1 MNPVGKLRKAVLT
14 AGMVTAVALTI
25 AACGSSSNS
34 KSGAKSTGSHVSH
47 TYVDLVSAVPPSVDE
62 TQSPVTSSAT
72 LLPSWSSP
80 LVRPAPGTPGAN
92 AKVSDSVVP
101 YLATSWKVAANGDIT
116 FQLRHNVHGA
126 TGDLFTSADVV
137 WSMHRAA
144 TKSLVAPFLLKVAN
158 INAKNPATALG
169 KYAVRINVTAPSAV
183 GVLVFSAF
191 DVGIYDSKLYEKH
204 ATKADPWGTKWGTT
218 HSATFGPYSVT
229 SFVPSSKITLTA
241 NPGFWNKPYFTTV
254 NITAVSDAQ
263 TAVEEVQ
270 SGGADHTSGV
280 PWATFA
286 SLVKAKGASGVSASV
301 LGYGANVESW
311 YLVEKYKPLAN
322 KLVRQALNIGID
334 RTAIA
339 NSIYDGYAQA
349 DNETAPP
356 IIGQAQT
363 TGAGQAA
370 AYNPTKAKALL
381 AKAGYPNGFSIQ
393 VDSDAAVTDSSI
405 NQLLQ
410 LMQAQLAKIGVKM
423 TIKII
428 NSETQLY
435 ALEGALK
442 DQSNVSYAA
451 TVLPSLGY
459 NLEQAYNGD
468 ISTFGTD
475 AYTAYDNQALN
486 SVLNKALTLP
496 KGSAYDAL
504 ITKAN
509 AMVDDTLPII
519 NLLAPAQQNITRSD
533 ITGYKV
539 YTFPTVFYEALH
551 PTS

>member
-1 MNPVGKLRKAVLT
+1 M
-14 AGMVTAVALTI
+14 
-25 AACGSSSNS
+25 
-34 KSGAKSTGSHVSH
+34 
-47 TYVDLVSAVPPSVDE
+47 DE
-62 TQSPVTSSAT
+62 TQSPLTSSST

-80 LVRPAPGTPGAN
+80 LVRPASGTPGPN
-92 AKVSDSVVP
+92 ARVPASDVP
-101 YLATSWKVAANGDIT
+101 YLATSWKVAANGDVT
-116 FQLRHNVHGA
+116 FQLRHGVHGA

-144 TKSLVAPFLLKVAN
+144 AKSPLAPFLLKLGNVN
-158 INAKNPATALG
+158 LKDPATALG
-169 KYAVRINVTAPSAV
+169 KYAVRINVTAPSSLTVQAL
-183 GVLVFSAF
+183 GSM
-191 DVGIYDSKLYEKH
+191 DTSIYDSKLYEKH

-428 NSETQLY
+428 NSESQLY

-442 DQSNVSYAA
+442 DQSNVAYATGPLA
-451 TVLPSLGY
+451 SVGYSLEAGY
-459 NLEQAYNGD
+459 NAD
-468 ISTFGTD
+468 ITSYGND
-475 AYTAYDNQALN
+475 AYTAYTNTALN
-486 SVLNKALTLP
+486 KLLDKALVLP
-496 KGSAYDAL
+496 AGAKYNAL
-504 ITKAN
+504 VAQAN
-509 AMVDDTLPII
+509 AMVDDSVPII
-519 NLLAPAQQNITRSD
+519 NLVAPAQQNITRSN
-533 ITGYKV
+533 ITGYGV
-539 YTFPTVFYEALH
+539 RTTSTVFYEALH